1 MSPFADTSFLCAL
14 YREQDNSKRADRRFK
29 LLREPLA
36 VSSLLLLEFRQ
47 SVRFQICLYDR
58 DKTKGFSKTEGTRML
73 EDLKNDLDSGVLKT
87 VSTEWVA
94 VHAIAERLSDEHTIS
109 GCHRLTDILHVATSL
124 HLEAGEFLTFD
135 ANQKRLARAAGL
147 KVSL

>member
-1 MSPFADTSFLCAL
+1 
-14 YREQDNSKRADRRFK
+14 
-29 LLREPLA
+29 
-36 VSSLLLLEFRQ
+36 
-47 SVRFQICLYDR
+47 
-58 DKTKGFSKTEGTRML
+58 ML

-124 HLEAGEFLTFD
+124 HLGAGEFLTFD
-135 ANQKRLARAAGL
+135 ANQKRLARAVGL